1 MFDALV
7 VTLREG
13 VEAALV
19 AGIILIYLR
28 KTGREALCRWVYL
41 GLAAGV
47 AASIACAA
55 AFAAFG
61 IQEEAYEGWLM
72 IGGAL
77 LVVTLVVWMRRAA
90 KRLKHAIETRVE
102 AIASRAPEG
111 GRSTRAAAAGLF
123 GLTFILILREGI
135 ETVLFLA
142 AVDLTTDALLAFFGG
157 IVGIA
162 LAVLFGVSFV
172 RGTLRV
178 DLPRFFNVTAIVL
191 FLLAAQLLIGGLHEL
206 GERGTIR
213 LGAREMTLIGPIV
226 RNNIILLVSLLALP
240 LIVLLV
246 PGRAE
251 KRRAAEAR
259 GLSGPEGRLA
269 LAGLRRERV
278 WKRTFAAAGI
288 ATIAS
293 LTASYAFSRLPRGID
308 PPVMLAP
315 DDRGRVSMAKADLA
329 DGGLHR
335 FGVEVDG
342 VVVRFFVKKS
352 GARLVPVFDACQV
365 CGGRGYADLKGRL
378 VCLACAADINP
389 ATLGA
394 RGGCNPIPLPF
405 VDEGPALAVA
415 VRDLKAGAAAFRAT
429 RASAPK
435 PPAG

>member
-13 VEAALV
+13 IEAALV

-28 KTGREALCRWVYL
+28 KTGRESLCRWVYL

-55 AFAAFG
+55 AFAALG

-72 IGGAL
+72 IGGAV
-77 LVVTLVVWMRRAA
+77 LVVTLVVWMLRAA

-178 DLPRFFNVTAIVL
+178 DLPRFFKVTAVVL
-191 FLLAAQLLIGGLHEL
+191 FVLSVQLLIGGLHEF
-206 GERGTIR
+206 GERGTIPI
-213 LGAREMTLIGPIV
+213 GAREMRLIGPIV
-226 RNNIILLVSLLALP
+226 RNNVILLVSLLALP
-240 LIVLLV
+240 LVVLLV
-246 PGRAE
+246 PGRADR
-251 KRRAAEAR
+251 KRAQEAQA
-259 GLSGPEGRLA
+259 LEGPDRRLA
-269 LAGLRRERV
+269 LAGLRRERL
-278 WKRTFAAAGI
+278 WKRSFAIAGI
-288 ATIAS
+288 AVIAS
-293 LTASYAFSRLPRGID
+293 LTVSFAFARLPKTID
-308 PPVMLAP
+308 P
-315 DDRGRVSMAKADLA
+315 
-329 DGGLHR
+329 
-335 FGVEVDG
+335 
-342 VVVRFFVKKS
+342 
-352 GARLVPVFDACQV
+352 
-365 CGGRGYADLKGRL
+365 
-378 VCLACAADINP
+378 
-389 ATLGA
+389 
-394 RGGCNPIPLPF
+394 
-405 VDEGPALAVA
+405 
-415 VRDLKAGAAAFRAT
+415 
-429 RASAPK
+429 
-435 PPAG
+435 

>member
-142 AVDLTTDALLAFFGG
+142 AVDLTTDALVAFFGG

-251 KRRAAEAR
+251 KRRGPHAP
-259 GLSGPEGRLA
+259 GPSG
-269 LAGLRRERV
+269 AG
-278 WKRTFAAAGI
+278 
-288 ATIAS
+288 
-293 LTASYAFSRLPRGID
+293 
-308 PPVMLAP
+308 
-315 DDRGRVSMAKADLA
+315 GRVPPGRAAPPARSAARA
-329 DGGLHR
+329 
-335 FGVEVDG
+335 
-342 VVVRFFVKKS
+342 
-352 GARLVPVFDACQV
+352 GAR
-365 CGGRGYADLKGRL
+365 
-378 VCLACAADINP
+378 
-389 ATLGA
+389 TLGD
-394 RGGCNPIPLPF
+394 GSS
-405 VDEGPALAVA
+405 VWPAPPTSTRPAWEP
-415 VRDLKAGAAAFRAT
+415 GAAAIRSRCRSWTRGRPSPSPSGICGSRRRPSARPPRRRRSRPPTEVMATCSCVWSAT
-429 RASAPK
+429 RSCAASAARPSSW
-435 PPAG
+435 PPWRWGRRPPRPWPISPSISATR